1 MIRVI
6 VVHPHHST
14 HSHTTNGT
22 LLPLNGTKAR
32 LMPSD
37 VISTQIVEYKRI
49 MGG

>member
-22 LLPLNGTKAR
+22 LRPLNGTKAR
-32 LMPSD
+32 RMPSD
-37 VISTQIVEYKRI
+37 VISAQIVEYKRI